1 MTPGLAAI
9 FTRILAAANI
19 KETLDGIPLAIE
31 HEIAFALIL
40 AIGLGRDNGSHSV
53 VHELVDERISVIRLI
68 DPYAARLLGQ
78 HGIALTPDL
87 FALRTDNDLAQLAAI
102 RAGFGI
108 GVCQVG
114 IARREPD
121 FVQLVPDGFGFD
133 LEVWVAMHE
142 DLRLTRRIRLMFA
155 HLATELSV
163 ASSQRSHA
171 ST

>member
-1 MTPGLAAI
+1 LMLRPTQSALVARHIGRVALGLFAH
-9 FTRILAAANI
+9 RRYLQ
-19 KETLDGIPLAIE
+19 LRSIPRDLGAVRT
-31 HEIAFALIL
+31 HSLI
-40 AIGLGRDNGSHSV
+40 GFDR
-53 VHELVDERISVIRLI
+53 

-155 HLATELSV
+155 HPATELSVYV